1 MNRMTTPASLSSDPA
16 MGSLNDRLKSLDRLY
31 EEKFIARDRALA
43 VALAAMDRRLDAM
56 NEFRDTLRDQASKF
70 LGRDEYQAAHETIA
84 RNMDVT
90 RLELSRYA
98 VRVDE
103 YDKTSSVER
112 AQLDKRL
119 DAMNEFRQQLKD
131 QAATLITRNEV
142 EALVSGLI
150 ADVKRLEISAADKAG
165 RDDSIAASDRIDL
178 RMKIVEAKLATWDGR
193 LWALGTIFLMINIF
207 VSWWLSGLHPR

>member
-1 MNRMTTPASLSSDPA
+1 MNRMSVPTGDPA
-16 MGSLNDRLKSLDRLY
+16 IANLTDRLEALDRLY
-31 EEKFIARDRALA
+31 GEKFVARDRALS
-43 VALAAMDRRLDAM
+43 VALTAMDRRLDAM

-70 LGRDEYQAAHETIA
+70 LGREEYQAAHETIA

-103 YDKTSSVER
+103 YDKTSAVER

-119 DAMNEFRQQLKD
+119 DAMNEFRVQLKD
-131 QAATLITRNEV
+131 QTGTLITRNEV
-142 EALVSGLI
+142 EALMEGLVS
-150 ADVKRLEISAADKAG
+150 DVKRLEIAAADKAG
-165 RDDSIAASDRIDL
+165 RDDSIAAFDRIDI

-193 LWALGTIFLMINIF
+193 LWALGTVFLMINIF
-207 VSWWLSGLHPR
+207 VSWWLSGLHPH